1 MLEPYSKMSCVNFHR
16 TPLKMNKGGPH
27 IINNDQRMKL
37 VSTMESDHSI
47 KQDAEIKVSKELEL
61 LDKKSTYSVAQ
72 HIKNSSYQS
81 KNK

>member
-1 MLEPYSKMSCVNFHR
+1 
-16 TPLKMNKGGPH
+16 
-27 IINNDQRMKL
+27 MKL